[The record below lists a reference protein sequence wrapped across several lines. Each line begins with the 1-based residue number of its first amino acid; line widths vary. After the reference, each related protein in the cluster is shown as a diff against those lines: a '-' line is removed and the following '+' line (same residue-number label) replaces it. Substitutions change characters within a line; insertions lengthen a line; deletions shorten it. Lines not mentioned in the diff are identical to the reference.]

1 MKALLLATAISAFRM
16 YIGGG
21 VFDRI
26 VLLVAQ
32 MDFESALSGQEKMAA
47 VLAFAKGEFSALSST
62 LIRAVVEL
70 ALIRLKGIGIDTFQ
84 SGK

>member
-1 MKALLLATAISAFRM
+1 MKALLLATVISAFRL
-16 YIGGG
+16 YVGGG

-26 VLLVAQ
+26 VQLVTQ
-32 MDFESALSGQEKMAA
+32 IDVESALSGQEKMAA
-47 VLAFAKGEFSALSST
+47 LLVFAKGEFATMSST

>member
-26 VLLVAQ
+26 ALLVES
-32 MDFESALSGQEKMAA
+32 MDAEFALSGQEKMAA
-47 VLAFAKGEFSALSST
+47 VLVFAKGEFSALSST

-70 ALIRLKGIGIDTFQ
+70 ALIRLKGTGQ
-84 SGK
+84 